1 MAIYYHYCSVDT
13 FVKIIS
19 SKIFRLGSMFK
30 MNDSTE
36 CQDFWSIVE
45 QLYEK
50 NHITKEQVDFINSI
64 ANAEKSSIPRYLGCF
79 STNSDL
85 LSQWS
90 MYGDDGK
97 GVAVGIDLEK
107 LISRIKEKYKII
119 LLDYNNVIYNVEEKI
134 KLIDDLLNKQDR
146 YEELEQLRQSI
157 QENDEG
163 YLDFVSE
170 YLEFDLNLLNTL
182 FNYEI
187 LFKNESFQSESEVR
201 IVYTH
206 NLDRPIPNRLEQGFY
221 VNGKSDIVSYCE
233 LPLDFDGCISKLI
246 IGPKC
251 PLTKESKDFRDFLKF
266 NSLENIEVIKSKIPY
281 I

>member
-85 LSQWS
+85 LSVYS
-90 MYGDDGK
+90 ILIINRD
-97 GVAVGIDLEK
+97 AFEK
-107 LISRIKEKYKII
+107 LTS
-119 LLDYNNVIYNVEEKI
+119 LL
-134 KLIDDLLNKQDR
+134 
-146 YEELEQLRQSI
+146 
-157 QENDEG
+157 
-163 YLDFVSE
+163 
-170 YLEFDLNLLNTL
+170 
-182 FNYEI
+182 
-187 LFKNESFQSESEVR
+187 
-201 IVYTH
+201 
-206 NLDRPIPNRLEQGFY
+206 
-221 VNGKSDIVSYCE
+221 
-233 LPLDFDGCISKLI
+233 
-246 IGPKC
+246 
-251 PLTKESKDFRDFLKF
+251 
-266 NSLENIEVIKSKIPY
+266 
-281 I
+281 